1 MEPTTANTLSSS
13 SASQEP
19 PKPPNPPGIPTLHHL
34 SSSQSLR
41 ILWALEEL
49 AAANPAFQ
57 YNLQTY
63 RRIQARTPKE
73 LQTIHPL
80 GLSPILVIEPAPS
93 GSPDDR
99 VVITESRLILQH
111 LADAYSN
118 GMWEPTN
125 NTDRRRDAFFQEFA
139 NASLGPKVASVLQ
152 FDFIPGR
159 VPFLIRPL
167 ASLVFNGL
175 AGVIRKDLVKPF
187 QLMEDA
193 LAEPGKLHQ
202 GREWFSGERIGLAD
216 FCLSWPMD
224 EAEQRGYFD
233 GDKYPR
239 VARWLA
245 RVHERKAYLQARV
258 KGGSYDLVNFDWK

>member
-1 MEPTTANTLSSS
+1 MEPTTANTLNSNPTP
-13 SASQEP
+13 QEP
-19 PKPPNPPGIPTLHHL
+19 LSPPGIPTLHHL
-34 SSSQSLR
+34 TSSQSLR

-49 AAANPAFQ
+49 AAANPAFT
-57 YNLQTY
+57 YNLKTY
-63 RRIQARTPKE
+63 TRIQARAPKE
-73 LQTIHPL
+73 LQSIHPL
-80 GLSPILVIEPAPS
+80 GLSPILVIDPPPG

-99 VVITESRLILQH
+99 IVITESRLILQH
-111 LADAYSN
+111 LADSYSN
-118 GMWEPTN
+118 GIWEPTN
-125 NTDRRRDAFFQEFA
+125 DKDRRRDAYFQEFA

-175 AGVIRKDLVKPF
+175 AGVIRKDLARPF

-193 LAEPGKLHQ
+193 LAEPGRLHQ

-233 GDKYPR
+233 GSKYPR
-239 VARWLA
+239 VAGWLS
-245 RVHERKAYLQARV
+245 RVHERKAYLEARV
-258 KGGSYDLVNFDWK
+258 KGGSYDLVTFDWK